1 MKMKMKKKREDNNL
15 IAKETVGKKKHK
27 RNERLPFNGEARPV
41 ADVEFTPK
49 ATASLPQTS
58 YVDTSSVIVTR
69 GFYTCDVR

>member
-1 MKMKMKKKREDNNL
+1 MKMKKKREDNNL

-49 ATASLPQTS
+49 ATASLPQT
-58 YVDTSSVIVTR
+58 
-69 GFYTCDVR
+69 